1 LLKTY
6 NTIKLGKRNGAFL
19 KNTVLNLTIKGGV
32 FILNFLSIPIL
43 YNLLKEYYF
52 GFWEISFV
60 IITNA
65 MILDFGLGNTLRN
78 LIITNITKNKR
89 QKTNQIISVTFL
101 LLIYLALTLLIVLL
115 FFTLL
120 FKKEIN
126 NLPKEIFL
134 FWIITG
140 VFFLINIVLSV
151 FNSIA
156 NALQKSYLISV
167 YSLFQSLSF
176 VGLLLV
182 FKLMKI
188 NNLLISIVISY
199 NVTLFLC
206 NVLLGFHLWKHNS
219 WLKFTLPKGQLNRFY
234 TYIVY
239 QSKSFALVQFL
250 TILLFSSDAIIIGYI
265 YSMNDVASY
274 TILNKV
280 FFYITTIFSIILI
293 QLWNS
298 SADAFARND
307 IHWIKTIHKR
317 LQLLLI
323 PVIVLII
330 IINIYTDEIFKFWIG
345 SEFKVD
351 KKQMLL
357 LSIYT
362 IFNIW
367 TAIYVNI
374 LNGIGHLKQQI
385 NAYILANILLMIS
398 IIMIFLNNLNI
409 YYFIIIKTLL
419 MLIILIWIRK
429 SYNYKIGR

>member
-1 LLKTY
+1 MLKTY